1 MQDLVFWI
9 LKNHKWI
16 NFIIN
21 ALKKKYDNCAELL
34 FTDTDSLIYETE
46 TNDVYEYF
54 YENKNLFDFSDYSEN
69 SKFFDPVNKKMIS
82 KMKNEVKG

>member
-1 MQDLVFWI
+1 MFWI

-21 ALKKKYDNCAELL
+21 ALKKKNDNCAELL
-34 FTDTDSLIYETE
+34 FTDTDSLIYEIE

-69 SKFFDPVNKKMIS
+69 SKFFDPVNKKVIS
-82 KMKNEVKG
+82 KMKNEIKG